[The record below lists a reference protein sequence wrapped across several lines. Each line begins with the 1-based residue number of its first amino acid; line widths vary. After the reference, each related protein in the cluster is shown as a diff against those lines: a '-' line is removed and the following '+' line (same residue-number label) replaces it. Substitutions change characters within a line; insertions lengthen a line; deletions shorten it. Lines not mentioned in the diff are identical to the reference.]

1 MVRERGAREGA
12 AREPRKRVA
21 VRSRAAAP
29 PPRRP
34 SATLLWFRRQ
44 RRTLRR
50 MAFGVAVLAGL
61 GAAVWSV
68 SALDPEARARDAA
81 LALVNLGR
89 DHGLVV
95 EEIRVEGREFT
106 PREALLTAIGTVP
119 GDPILDFDPEAAR
132 ARLLEIAWV
141 RAAHV
146 ERRLPNRILV
156 RLEERQAFAI
166 WQRGR
171 EYFVIDRAGNEMA
184 SERFD
189 AFGPLPFVVGPGAN
203 TAAAPMVDILR
214 TAPEIADRVEAL
226 VRVSERRWNLNLHN
240 GAEVLL
246 PEGHEAAAIARLAA
260 LQAQDRLLDRPLA
273 VVDMRL
279 PDRLVVRLP
288 PEAPAAP
295 APAQARRQRG

>member
-1 MVRERGAREGA
+1 M
-12 AREPRKRVA
+12 AREPRKKVT
-21 VRSRAAAP
+21 VRARAAAP

-34 SATLLWFRRQ
+34 SSAALWFRRQ
-44 RRTLRR
+44 RRTLRQIG
-50 MAFGVAVLAGL
+50 FGLLVLAGA
-61 GAAVWSV
+61 GGVVWTV
-68 SALDPEARARDAA
+68 ARLDPEARARDAV

-95 EEIRVEGREFT
+95 QEIRVEGREFT

-141 RAAHV
+141 RGAHV
-146 ERRLPNRILV
+146 ERRLPHTILV

-166 WQRGR
+166 WQNEGR
-171 EYFVIDRAGNEMA
+171 YTVIDRAGNEMA

-189 AFGPLPFVVGPGAN
+189 AFGPLPFVVGAGAN

-214 TAPEIADRVEAL
+214 QHPTIADRVEAA
-226 VRVSERRWNLNLHN
+226 VRVSERRWNLRLHN
-240 GAEVLL
+240 GADVLL
-246 PEGHEAAAIARLAA
+246 PEGHEAAAIERLAS
-260 LQAQDRLLDRPLA
+260 LHAQDRLLDRPLA
-273 VVDMRL
+273 LVDMRL

-288 PEAPAAP
+288 AEPPAATPP

>member
-1 MVRERGAREGA
+1 M
-12 AREPRKRVA
+12 AREPRKKLA
-21 VRSRAAAP
+21 VRARAAAP

-34 SATLLWFRRQ
+34 SSVALWFRRQ
-44 RRTLRR
+44 RRALRR
-50 MAFGVAVLAGL
+50 MGFALLVLAGA
-61 GAAVWSV
+61 GGAVWSL

-89 DHGLVV
+89 DHGLAVQ
-95 EEIRVEGREFT
+95 EIRVEGREFT

-146 ERRLPNRILV
+146 ERRLPNLILV

-166 WQRGR
+166 WQNEGR
-171 EYFVIDRAGNEMA
+171 YSVIDRAGNEMA
-184 SERFD
+184 SERFE
-189 AFGPLPFVVGPGAN
+189 AFGPLPFVVGAGAN
-203 TAAAPMVDILR
+203 LAAAALVDLLR
-214 TAPEIADRVEAL
+214 TTPAVADRVEAL
-226 VRVSERRWNLNLHN
+226 VRVSERRWNLRLHN
-240 GAEVLL
+240 GADVLL
-246 PEGHEAAAIARLAA
+246 PEGHEAAAITRLAA
-260 LQAQDRLLDRPLA
+260 LHASDQLLDRPLA

-288 PEAPAAP
+288 AESPPASPSP
-295 APAQARRQRG
+295 AHARRQRG

>member
-1 MVRERGAREGA
+1 M

-21 VRSRAAAP
+21 VRARAAAP

-34 SATLLWFRRQ
+34 SGTLLWFRRQ

-50 MAFGVAVLAGL
+50 MGFALLVLAGA

-68 SALDPEARARDAA
+68 AALDPEARARDTA

-89 DHGLVV
+89 DHGLAVH
-95 EEIRVEGREFT
+95 EIRVEGREFT

-146 ERRLPNRILV
+146 ERRLPNLVLV
-156 RLEERQAFAI
+156 RIEERQAFAI
-166 WQRGR
+166 WQHEGR
-171 EYFVIDRAGNEMA
+171 YSVIDRAGNEMA
-184 SERFD
+184 SERFE
-189 AFGPLPFVVGPGAN
+189 AFGPLPFVVGAGAN
-203 TAAAPMVDILR
+203 TAAAAMVDVLR
-214 TAPEIADRVEAL
+214 ASPTIAERVEAL
-226 VRVSERRWNLNLHN
+226 VRVSERRWNMRLHN
-240 GAEVLL
+240 GADVML
-246 PEGHEAAAIARLAA
+246 PEGHEAAAIARLAE
-260 LQAQDRLLDRPLA
+260 LHAQDRLLDRPLA
-273 VVDMRL
+273 IVDMRL

-288 PEAPAAP
+288 PETPPAVP
-295 APAQARRQRG
+295 APATARRQRG